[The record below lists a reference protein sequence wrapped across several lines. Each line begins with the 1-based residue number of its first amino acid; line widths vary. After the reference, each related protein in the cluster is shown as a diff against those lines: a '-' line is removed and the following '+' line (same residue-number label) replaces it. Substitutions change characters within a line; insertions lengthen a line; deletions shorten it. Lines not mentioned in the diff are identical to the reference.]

1 MIWKYR
7 KTITLLKWLGVFVG
21 EVDKPGWVEE
31 TTVNGAASL
40 PGIVGRTL
48 GLCCGIPRTT
58 PTLSGM
64 RLP

>member
-1 MIWKYR
+1 MF
-7 KTITLLKWLGVFVG
+7 KWLEVFVG
-21 EVDKPGWVEE
+21 EVDKGTPDGVDE
-31 TTVNGAASL
+31 TTVNGAAPL

-58 PTLSGM
+58 PTLSGT